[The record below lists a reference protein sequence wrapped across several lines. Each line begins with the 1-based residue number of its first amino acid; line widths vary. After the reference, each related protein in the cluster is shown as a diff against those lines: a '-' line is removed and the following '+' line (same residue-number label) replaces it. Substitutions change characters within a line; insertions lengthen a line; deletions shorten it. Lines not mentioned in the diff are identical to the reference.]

1 MQKSRESELA
11 FRMITAHALVSRMNS
26 MEWLTRPERA
36 RDTDTITIIGWLDIL
51 LKMPEDQDI
60 LAFTKKHAE
69 KWLDSPEDVSP
80 EPAYYAYAHSRG
92 ER

>member
-26 MEWLTRPERA
+26 MDWLMRPERQK
-36 RDTDTITIIGWLDIL
+36 DTDTIIGWLDII

-69 KWLDSPEDVSP
+69 KWLDGPEDVSP
-80 EPAYYAYAHSRG
+80 EPAYYAYARSRG